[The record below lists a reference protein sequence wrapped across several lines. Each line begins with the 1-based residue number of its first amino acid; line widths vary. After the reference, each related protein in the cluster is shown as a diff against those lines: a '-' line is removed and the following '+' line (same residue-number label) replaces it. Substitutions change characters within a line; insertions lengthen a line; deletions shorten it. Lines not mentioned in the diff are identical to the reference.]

1 MKRFGAFVGAVLLSC
16 LSLHAADPK
25 PQIVGPSQAIAGDMV
40 VLDATKSA
48 GVKHFRWRLLSPVI
62 PGRKLMEVAEDNK
75 SCRLATYPG
84 TYVVQLLVGNDEGV
98 DATTHQVIVT
108 GDCVPQPDPTP
119 VPVPPGPGPSPTPVP
134 DPEPTFPPGQFSISA
149 DAYKWAMAVTATKR
163 ADEAHALATSCD
175 SLAAQVAAGT
185 VKGDQT
191 ILNAI
196 GAAFDA
202 GVGADAAAWKPFRS
216 HLADRAKTIYFDGNR
231 KGPMD
236 WAALLREVSLGLKAV
251 K

>member
-1 MKRFGAFVGAVLLSC
+1 MKRFGAFAAALLLSC
-16 LSLHAADPK
+16 LSLQAAEPK
-25 PQIVGPSQAIAGDMV
+25 PLIEGPSQAIAGDMV
-40 VLDATKSA
+40 ILDATKSA

-62 PGRKLMEVAEDNK
+62 SGRKMMEVAADNK
-75 SCRLATYPG
+75 SVRLATYPG

-108 GDCVPQPDPTP
+108 GDCVPQPEPP
-119 VPVPPGPGPSPTPVP
+119 VPVPPGPGPTPVP
-134 DPEPTFPPGQFSISA
+134 VPVPEPSFPPGQFSISA
-149 DAYKWAMAVTATKR
+149 DAYKWAMAVTAEKR
-163 ADEAHALATSCD
+163 ADEAHAMATSCE

-202 GVGADAAAWKPFRS
+202 GVGSDAAAWKQFRS
-216 HLADRAKTIYFDGNR
+216 QLAERVKTIYFDGNR

-236 WAALLREVSLGLKAV
+236 WAPLLREVSLGLKAV